1 MATLARRAA
10 PAGANLY
17 TVWERFKNPIF
28 YLILI
33 AWAVICLAPL
43 YFTLVFSLK
52 PVENAYTPP
61 LWFPTPFTLENYR
74 TVLQSFDLFPRW
86 LANSAIISLATTVLR
101 VLFCAMA
108 GYAFARLDFPFK
120 GFLFNAM
127 LVSMMMPGVVT
138 LIPKFLIIGPGII
151 RGGLPL
157 SELPLIG
164 GLFAGSSVVLP
175 TGFNLIDQLPGVIV
189 PHMVDA
195 FGVFMMTQFY
205 KSFPKELE
213 EAAEMDGTGRF
224 GTFFRIVLPISQTQL
239 LTLAL
244 LTFQGEWN
252 RFMEPL
258 LILRTP
264 ENFTLPL
271 GLQWFRGEYYT
282 LYSVILAGSLFN
294 TLPILVLFFAFQ
306 RYFIQSVA
314 TSGSK
319 EG

>member
-1 MATLARRAA
+1 MTAIAQPSARLQSSDRFAA
-10 PAGANLY
+10 L
-17 TVWERFKNPIF
+17 WERIKNPFF
-28 YLILI
+28 YVILI
-33 AWAVICLAPL
+33 GWSLLCLAPL

-52 PVENAYTPP
+52 PVESAYAPP
-61 LWFPTPFTLENYR
+61 LWLPTPFTLANYE
-74 TVLQSFDLFPRW
+74 TVIRSFELFPRW
-86 LANSAIISLATTVLR
+86 LFNSVVISLITTVLR
-101 VLFCAMA
+101 VLFCAMS
-108 GYAFARLDFPFK
+108 GYAFARMDFPFK

-127 LVSMMMPGVVT
+127 LVSMMIPGVVT
-138 LIPKFLIIGPGII
+138 LIPSFLIVGPGIV
-151 RGGLPL
+151 RGGL
-157 SELPLIG
+157 ELG
-164 GLFAGSSVVLP
+164 AFTLP
-175 TGFNLIDQLPGVIV
+175 TGFDMVDKIQGVILPGICG
-189 PHMVDA
+189 A

-244 LTFQGEWN
+244 LTFQGAWN
-252 RFMEPL
+252 DFMWPL
-258 LILRTP
+258 LVLRTP

-271 GLQWFRGEYYT
+271 GLNWFRGEYYT

-306 RYFIQSVA
+306 KYFVQSIA

>member
-1 MATLARRAA
+1 MTTLSSSLARSNFRE
-10 PAGANLY
+10 NLLKG
-17 TVWERFKNPIF
+17 WEWLRIPLF
-28 YLILI
+28 YAII
-33 AWAVICLAPL
+33 ITWAIICLAPL

-52 PVENAYTPP
+52 PVANAYTPP
-61 LWFPTPFTLENYR
+61 IGLPVPFTLDNYR
-74 TVLQSFDLFPRW
+74 TIFESTQLFPRW
-86 LANSAIISLATTVLR
+86 VLNSTVIAVTTTILR

-108 GYAFARLDFPFK
+108 GYAFARIEFPYK
-120 GFLFNAM
+120 KFLFTAT
-127 LVSMMMPGVVT
+127 LVSMMLPGVVT
-138 LIPKFLIIGPGII
+138 LIPKFLLVGPGVIK
-151 RGGLPL
+151 GGL
-157 SELPLIG
+157 EV
-164 GLFAGSSVVLP
+164 GSLTIP
-175 TGFNLIDQLPGVIV
+175 TGFGLIDKLGGVIL
-189 PHMVDA
+189 PTAIEA

-213 EAAEMDGTGRF
+213 EAATMDGSTRW

-239 LTLAL
+239 ITLAL

-258 LILRTP
+258 IILRSP

-282 LYSVILAGSLFN
+282 LYSVVLAGSLAN
-294 TLPILVLFFAFQ
+294 TLPILVLFFLFQ

-314 TSGSK
+314 TTGSK